1 MALADGWVPA
11 PLPYNEAERLRVLKS
26 YCVLDS
32 EREPGFD
39 HLTQLA
45 AELFHVPIVLISLI
59 DEHRQFFKSA
69 IGIDFRESPRD
80 TSFCAYSILENEP
93 LVVLDAQENERFQT
107 NPFVTGEPYIRFY
120 AGAPLVG
127 QDGMMLGGFSII
139 DKKPRS
145 EFSERDRDCLKRFA
159 ALAVLT
165 MEHRLYPERLSRIS
179 DEIVQANERFKL
191 ATQATTEGIW
201 DWDCVRD
208 SLYLSGRVRSIVGEE
223 EVDAYVSIDDWMR
236 RVHPSDMSR
245 VNTLEDMRA
254 NRELSFYN
262 EYRVSHADGRW
273 RWIANRGV
281 AVRNSAGEPVR
292 IVGAMVDI
300 TERKT
305 VDVLTGLAT
314 RTYLL
319 EHLERLMDV
328 CTHAEEN
335 FAVYVINLDSFKLLN
350 SGLGRAAGD
359 NVLREIGLRLSKL
372 ASVHPDSVAARLS
385 ADEFAIV
392 LGGKQDEQEALRVA
406 EGLRVLLGSSIAL
419 DDRRI
424 SLSVSIGLAT
434 CSHPCESAADLLQC
448 AEIALGEAKLQ
459 GGGTWF
465 LFAETMRHGMLR
477 QIELSSALQRAI
489 ANEELEVYYQPKLYL
504 PSRKVIGFEA
514 LVRWHHPKFG
524 MISAQEFIGIA
535 EQFDL
540 IVELGTLVLT
550 RAIEQLSQWREHG
563 LVGKDVSMAVNLSAL
578 QLEDQRLGK
587 MLRELTEKYRVPPQC
602 ISLEVTEGILIGDTE
617 RANAL
622 LEELKRTGVLL
633 DLDDFGTGYSSLSYL
648 QRFPF
653 DGLKIDRSFVM
664 NMLESQEKAALV
676 RSIVAL
682 AHALHLK
689 VIAEGI
695 ETAEQLE
702 MLHEMGCEY
711 GQGYLFSK
719 PLPASDIDTFLSSA
733 MAAPIH

>member
-1 MALADGWVPA
+1 MASTDGWVPA

-32 EREPGFD
+32 EPEPGFD
-39 HLTQLA
+39 HLTRLA

-80 TSFCAYSILENEP
+80 TSFCAYSILGDKP
-93 LVVLDAQENERFQT
+93 LVVLDAQEDECFRT
-107 NPFVTGEPYIRFY
+107 NPFVTGEPNIRFY
-120 AGAPLVG
+120 AGAPLIG

-139 DKKPRS
+139 DQKPRS
-145 EFSERDRDCLKRFA
+145 EFSERDRECLKQFA
-159 ALAVLT
+159 ALTVLT
-165 MEHRLYPERLSRIS
+165 MEHRLYPERLSRIG

-208 SLYLSGRVRSIVGEE
+208 SLYLSGRIWSMVGEE
-223 EVDAYVSIDDWMR
+223 ATDCYVGIDDWMR
-236 RVHPSDMSR
+236 RVHPADKPR
-245 VNTLEDMRA
+245 VNTLADMRA

-262 EYRVSHADGRW
+262 EYRVSHTDGRW

-292 IVGAMVDI
+292 LVGAMVDI

-328 CTHAEEN
+328 GTPAEEN

-406 EGLRVLLGSSIAL
+406 EELSVLLGSSIAL
-419 DDRRI
+419 DDKRI

-434 CSHPCESAADLLQC
+434 CAHPCESASDLLQC

-477 QIELSSALQRAI
+477 QIELSSALQKAI
-489 ANEELEVYYQPKLYL
+489 SNEELEVHYQPKLHL

-514 LVRWHHPKFG
+514 LVRWHHPKLG
-524 MISAQEFIGIA
+524 MISAEEFIGIA

-563 LVGKDVSMAVNLSAL
+563 LVDNSVSMAVNLSAL
-578 QLEDQRLGK
+578 QLEDQQLGK
-587 MLRELTEKYRVPPQC
+587 MLRELTAKYRVPPQC
-602 ISLEVTEGILIGDTE
+602 ISLEVTEGLLIGDTE

-622 LEELKRTGVLL
+622 LEELKRTGILL

-664 NMLESQEKAALV
+664 NMLESREKAALV
-676 RSIVAL
+676 RSIIAL

-702 MLHEMGCEY
+702 LLREMGCEY

-719 PLPASDIDTFLSSA
+719 PLPASSMDTFLSTA
-733 MAAPIH
+733 VAAQLH